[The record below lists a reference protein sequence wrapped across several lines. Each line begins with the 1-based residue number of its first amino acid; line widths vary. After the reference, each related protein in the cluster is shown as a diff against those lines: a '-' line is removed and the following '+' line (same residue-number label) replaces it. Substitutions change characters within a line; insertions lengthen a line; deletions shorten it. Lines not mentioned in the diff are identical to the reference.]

1 MSRRQRI
8 IKNIAMFLGILLAI
22 AIIFGGGWFIFCK
35 LQELTE
41 KQIAKADYHRT
52 FTEQE
57 AKEITKIS
65 LKNYDGSMELV
76 TGERFEIQGYGVPAT
91 FGAKIEDGVLEVY
104 YNEDASWFSGSFI
117 FYKIND
123 FEDAK
128 AIITVPT
135 DFLAGKV
142 VATNGSGK
150 LNIIGIQAEE
160 FSASN
165 GSGELMLKE
174 LSPERLSVSCG
185 SGSVTSR
192 SVTVKNGELTVGSG
206 NMEFEGKAEEA
217 LSVTAGSGKVQLT
230 MENER
235 HKVNI
240 KNHAVNGNVW
250 IDGAR
255 AEEDELH
262 DDADCD
268 MDLTVGSGRIMLE
281 FSK

>member
-123 FEDAK
+123 FEDAR
-128 AIITVPT
+128 ATITVPK

-160 FSASN
+160 FSVSN
-165 GSGELMLKE
+165 GSGELILKE
-174 LSPERLSVSCG
+174 LAPERLSLSCG
-185 SGSVTSR
+185 SGSATSK
-192 SVTVKNGELTVGSG
+192 SVIVKSGELTVGSG
-206 NMEFEGKAEEA
+206 NMEFEGKAKET
-217 LSVTAGSGKVQLT
+217 LSVTAGSGNVKLA
-230 MENER
+230 MDNER
-235 HKVNI
+235 TKANI
-240 KNHAVNGNVW
+240 KTHAGSGSIW
-250 IDGAR
+250 IDGER
-255 AEEDELH
+255 AEKGEMH
-262 DDADCD
+262 DDADCN